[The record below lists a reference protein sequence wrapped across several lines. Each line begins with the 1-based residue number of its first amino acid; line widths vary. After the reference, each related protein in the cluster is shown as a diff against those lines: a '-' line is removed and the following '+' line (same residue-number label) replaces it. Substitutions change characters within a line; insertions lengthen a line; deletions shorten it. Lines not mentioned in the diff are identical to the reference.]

1 MPTTV
6 EAGLADSSYV
16 FWVGM
21 IAPAGVPAAIQQKLN
36 DEARKALASPEVR
49 ERMARAGA
57 DPLPM
62 SIADFNAF
70 IRAEMESAAQIAKAA
85 NLKGQ

>member
-1 MPTTV
+1 
-6 EAGLADSSYV
+6 
-16 FWVGM
+16 
-21 IAPAGVPAAIQQKLN
+21 
-36 DEARKALASPEVR
+36 
-49 ERMARAGA
+49 RAGA

-70 IRAEMESAAQIAKAA
+70 IRAEMDSAAQIAKAA